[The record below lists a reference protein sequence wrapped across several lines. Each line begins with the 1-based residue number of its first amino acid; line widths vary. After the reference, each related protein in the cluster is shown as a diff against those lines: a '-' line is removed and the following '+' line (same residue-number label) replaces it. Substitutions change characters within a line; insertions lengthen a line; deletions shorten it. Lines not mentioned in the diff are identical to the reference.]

1 MLGLPAIEPT
11 IELFA
16 AARCKARVLQ
26 PVEDLIGIDIIAPG
40 NLADGNT
47 RKSCLSTDDPLLGGP
62 REQ

>member
-1 MLGLPAIEPT
+1 MLGLPAIE
-11 IELFA
+11 LFA
-16 AARCKARVLQ
+16 AARREARILQ
-26 PVEDLIGIDIIAPG
+26 PVEDLIGIHIIAAG